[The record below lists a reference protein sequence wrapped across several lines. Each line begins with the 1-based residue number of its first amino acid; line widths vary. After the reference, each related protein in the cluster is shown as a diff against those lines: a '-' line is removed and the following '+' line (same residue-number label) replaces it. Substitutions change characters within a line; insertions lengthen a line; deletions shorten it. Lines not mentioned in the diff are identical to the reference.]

1 MDSKDNIM
9 RKKAITTQKE
19 GTDKVLQRLDEITDL
34 LRTTIEILSRFSDFL
49 LEVTVN
55 DANEKIE
62 ELSND
67 DSN

>member
-1 MDSKDNIM
+1 M